1 MTGGAKPWL
10 MRTGIVIAILVAITV
25 IVGFIVMYLDLVQ
38 LGHDPAL
45 RNHVQGD

>member
-1 MTGGAKPWL
+1 MTGTAKPWL
-10 MRTGIVIAILVAITV
+10 VRTGIVITMLVAIVV
-25 IVGFIVMYLDLVQ
+25 IVGFIVMYLDLVH